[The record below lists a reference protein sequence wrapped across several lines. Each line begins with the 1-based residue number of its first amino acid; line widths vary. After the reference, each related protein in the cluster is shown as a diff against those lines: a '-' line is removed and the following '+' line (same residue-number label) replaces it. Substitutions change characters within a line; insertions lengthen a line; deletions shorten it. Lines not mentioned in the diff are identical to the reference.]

1 MESQHSAAIASYPP
15 SISSKPHWNPHPY
28 QERAIKLLLSQASAG
43 LFLDPGLGKT
53 SIVLA
58 ALKILKAKGLL
69 GRCLIIAPLR
79 VMSGVWPQEIEKWDD
94 FQEMTWTILHGPK
107 KLQRISSQTDIHLI
121 NPEGIP
127 WLVETGK
134 LSQYDVIVIDES
146 RRFSNSQTKRFKAL
160 RPWLPSFRRRWI
172 LTGTPMP
179 NGLMDLFGQMYILD
193 LGRSLGRFITH
204 YRREFFRESGYGGYE
219 WTPQDDA
226 FPRIIDRISPLILR
240 LKASDYLQMPKLI
253 VNSIL
258 VDLPAKARKIYKE
271 LDDEFIAESEGRS
284 IVASTAAVR
293 GVKLRQVCNGAVY
306 DTEGNAVT
314 IHDEKLQALDS
325 LVEELGGAPLL
336 VLYEFNHD
344 RDRISA
350 LLGDSVPILG
360 SGLNATRTNSI
371 IAGFNAGDIPLLLGH
386 PASMG
391 HGLNLQGSCHHIV
404 WFGVP
409 WDLEYYE
416 QAIARVYRQGQA
428 SDTVFVYLIAARKT
442 YEDKIA
448 LVLGQKDRRQQ
459 GLLQALS
466 DHRQE
471 HFDVA

>member
-1 MESQHSAAIASYPP
+1 
-15 SISSKPHWNPHPY
+15 
-28 QERAIKLLLSQASAG
+28 
-43 LFLDPGLGKT
+43 
-53 SIVLA
+53 
-58 ALKILKAKGLL
+58 
-69 GRCLIIAPLR
+69 
-79 VMSGVWPQEIEKWDD
+79 
-94 FQEMTWTILHGPK
+94 
-107 KLQRISSQTDIHLI
+107 
-121 NPEGIP
+121 
-127 WLVETGK
+127 
-134 LSQYDVIVIDES
+134 
-146 RRFSNSQTKRFKAL
+146 
-160 RPWLPSFRRRWI
+160 
-172 LTGTPMP
+172 MP

-416 QAIARVYRQGQA
+416 QAIARVYRQGQT
-428 SDTVFVYLIAARKT
+428 SDTVFVYLIAARRT